1 MPETHSRNNIRIVK
15 TEVDP
20 EFSEFEYVEPVSI
33 KHRGRSAG
41 FNPANRFDKTH
52 TKPTFEDVVEQEIRV
67 PTQYLADASKSILAK
82 NDSPDIPF
90 TYSINPYRG
99 CEHGCIYC
107 YARPS
112 HEYLGYSSG
121 LDFETRILVKH
132 DAAALL
138 EKEFRNPRWVPEAI
152 CLSGNTDCYQPVER
166 KLEITRSLL
175 KVFLRYRNPVRI
187 ITKNHLV
194 TRDLDLLSELAR
206 LNLVGALISIT
217 TLDPELA
224 HRMEPRTSLPKKRLQ
239 TIEAMAKAGVPVG
252 VMTAPVI
259 PGLND
264 HEIPEILRMASEA
277 GATSAGYTVVRLTH
291 SLKELFKDWLARE
304 YPARSEKVIHSI
316 EDTRHG
322 GLNNTE
328 FFKRQTGEGT
338 MSDHISETF
347 ALFSRKYGL
356 NKEVVRKKPAAFL
369 RDGVEQMRLF

>member
-322 GLNNTE
+322 
-328 FFKRQTGEGT
+328 
-338 MSDHISETF
+338 
-347 ALFSRKYGL
+347 
-356 NKEVVRKKPAAFL
+356 
-369 RDGVEQMRLF
+369 